1 MSMICNIT
9 IRNTK
14 HNLFIIYTEHAEKVT
29 RCCNRSQGE
38 GAQQI
43 INIIILAID
52 KSDN

>member
-38 GAQQI
+38 GAQI
-43 INIIILAID
+43 IDIIILAID

>member
-1 MSMICNIT
+1 MSVIFNIT